1 MRSEVAI
8 VGVGRTPYSRAKPG
22 EPVRTVDEYLAWAA
36 DLALQQAGMSKN
48 DFDGQGLGV
57 AHAEVAHTVNWSAA
71 VAEVLGISP
80 QVLLRADQGGASA
93 SALLIRAAAMI
104 HAGIVDRVL
113 VVGADTPLNMPS
125 VAPGLPLS
133 PERTR
138 GVFWDFQGP
147 FGVMGA
153 SAQFAL
159 VYSRYLH
166 EYGVTPEQMAKVA
179 VNARYHAG
187 LHEGAIYRKPITV
200 QEYLDSRVLTDPIR
214 LLDCVPIVNGGLA
227 YVVTSAKTART
238 LTDRPVYLRASARPT
253 TTTTARARGPTSRTP
268 ASCRP
273 RPRRCRWRA
282 CTHQDVQFFQPYDDY
297 PFVAMMTI
305 EDHGFCRKGEG
316 GRFVEDHDLHFDGD
330 FPMSTDGGQLSGG
343 QPGGAIGGFMPLVE
357 SVTQLRGEAG
367 ARQVRDARLGIS
379 CGFGGIPYGRPGRS
393 CVSRAVHG
401 ALKMAESAQGKP
413 LPTITDLTRPFWTA
427 AKQGH
432 LVLQKCQRCA
442 TFNFHPKPWCIECG
456 SRELVWTDAQPT
468 GTVYSHTIS
477 RYGGDELSRLAGRA
491 AGADVPD
498 RPGRRPA
505 AVCPGQALQARR
517 PAHRH
522 ARAGLLRGHQR
533 RRRHPEVQAAD
544 DMTA

>member
-179 VNARYHAG
+179 VNARFHAG
-187 LHEGAIYRKPITV
+187 LHHGAIYRTPITV
-200 QEYLDSRVLTDPIR
+200 QDYLDSRVLTDPIR

-238 LTDRPVYLRASARPT
+238 LTDRPVYLRGFGEANNYYHGSRSRPDV
-253 TTTTARARGPTSRTP
+253 
-268 ASCRP
+268 
-273 RPRRCRWRA
+273 
-282 CTHQDVQFFQPYDDY
+282 THTGFVQAAPKAMQMAGIAHKDVQFFQPYDDY

-305 EDHGFCRKGEG
+305 EDHGFCKKGEG
-316 GRFVEDHDLHFDGD
+316 GRFIEDHDLHFDGD

-393 CVSRAVHG
+393 CVS
-401 ALKMAESAQGKP
+401 
-413 LPTITDLTRPFWTA
+413 
-427 AKQGH
+427 
-432 LVLQKCQRCA
+432 LVLS
-442 TFNFHPKPWCIECG
+442 TEP
-456 SRELVWTDAQPT
+456 
-468 GTVYSHTIS
+468 
-477 RYGGDELSRLAGRA
+477 
-491 AGADVPD
+491 
-498 RPGRRPA
+498 
-505 AVCPGQALQARR
+505 
-517 PAHRH
+517 
-522 ARAGLLRGHQR
+522 
-533 RRRHPEVQAAD
+533 
-544 DMTA
+544 